1 MISLNTIEKGTDM
14 VTIRNLKKSY
24 KGFPVLRGLSMDIND
39 GDVYGFLGRNGCG
52 KTTTMN
58 IICGV
63 IPKDSG
69 EVEIGGGKPVMIG
82 YLPESP
88 AIPAY
93 MTARE
98 YLEYIAACSN
108 YDGDIKKRTNEV
120 LETVGL
126 RDAADR
132 RTKGF
137 SRGMTQRLG
146 MGAAIFKD
154 PELLIF
160 DEPTSA
166 LDPQGRSEVISIIDR
181 LKGMGSTIV
190 LSTHILSDVER
201 VANRIGIVNGGMI
214 AEEGDMK
221 AILRKYSG
229 DVISLSVRN
238 LTQEQKLELLKVKFA
253 NAEFNNDTGVFRFGG
268 FTGSAENGTE
278 DAARQLIKLAADN
291 GMVLENFTIGTA
303 TLEEVFGK
311 VVG

>member
-1 MISLNTIEKGTDM
+1 M
-14 VTIRNLKKSY
+14 VKIRNLKKSY
-24 KGFPVLRGLSMDIND
+24 KGFPVLRGLSMDING

-63 IPKDSG
+63 IPKDDG
-69 EVEIGGGKPVMIG
+69 EITLGGGNPITIG

-88 AIPAY
+88 AIFDY

-98 YLEYIAACSN
+98 YLEYIAACAD
-108 YDGDIKKRTNEV
+108 YEGDIKKRTEEV
-120 LETVGL
+120 LEIVGL
-126 RDAADR
+126 REAADR

-146 MGAAIFKD
+146 MGAAIFKN

-166 LDPQGRSEVISIIDR
+166 LDPQGRSEVIAIIDR
-181 LKGMGSTIV
+181 LKGLGCTIV
-190 LSTHILSDVER
+190 LSTHILTDVER
-201 VANRIGIVNGGMI
+201 VANRIGIVSGGMI

-221 AILRKYSG
+221 TILRKYSG
-229 DVISLSVRN
+229 DVISMSVRN
-238 LTQEQKLELLKVKFA
+238 LTQEQKLALLKVSFA
-253 NAEFNNDTGVFRFGG
+253 RAEFNSDTGVFRFG
-268 FTGSAENGTE
+268 TDDAE
-278 DAARQLIKLAADN
+278 DAAKQLVKLAAEND
-291 GMVLENFTIGTA
+291 MVIDNFTIGTA
-303 TLEEVFGK
+303 TLEEVFRK

>member
-1 MISLNTIEKGTDM
+1 M
-14 VTIRNLKKSY
+14 VSIRNLKKSY
-24 KGFPVLRGLSMDIND
+24 KTFPVVRGLNMDIYD

-58 IICGV
+58 VIANV
-63 IPKDSG
+63 IPKDEGDIKLGDG
-69 EVEIGGGKPVMIG
+69 ERKIKIG

-88 AIPAY
+88 TIFGY

-98 YLEYIAACSN
+98 YLEYIAACTG
-108 YDGDIKKRTNEV
+108 YDGDITKRTGEV
-120 LETVGL
+120 LEIIGL

-146 MGAAIFKD
+146 MGAAIFRNPD
-154 PELLIF
+154 LLIF

-166 LDPQGRSEVISIIDR
+166 LDPQGRAEVISIINR
-181 LKGMGSTIV
+181 LKAMGCTIV

-201 VANRIGIVNGGMI
+201 VANRIGIMNGGVL
-214 AEEGDMK
+214 AEEG
-221 AILRKYSG
+221 AIGDIMRKYGG
-229 DVISLSVRN
+229 DIVNIKLRN
-238 LTQEQKLELLKVKFA
+238 LTQENKLTLLKVDFA
-253 NAEFNNDTGVFRFGG
+253 RAEFDNDTGLFRFG
-268 FTGSAENGTE
+268 TDNSEETAK
-278 DAARQLIKLAADN
+278 RLMRLLADN
-291 GMVLENFTIGTA
+291 EMVAESFNIGTA

>member
-1 MISLNTIEKGTDM
+1 M

-24 KGFPVLRGLSMDIND
+24 KSYPVLRGLNMDIND

-58 IICGV
+58 IIANV
-63 IPKDSG
+63 IPKDEG
-69 EVEIGGGKPVMIG
+69 DIQLGDGTRRIKIG

-88 AIPAY
+88 TIFGY

-98 YLEYIAACSN
+98 YLEYIAACVS
-108 YDGDIKKRTNEV
+108 YDGDISKRTEEI
-120 LETVGL
+120 LEIVGL

-146 MGAAIFKD
+146 MGAAIYRD
-154 PELLIF
+154 PDLLIF

-166 LDPQGRSEVISIIDR
+166 LDPQGRVEVISIINR
-181 LKGMGSTIV
+181 LKSMGCTIV

-201 VANRIGIVNGGMI
+201 VANRIGIMNGGI
-214 AEEGDMK
+214 LAEEGEIN
-221 AILRKYSG
+221 AIMRKYGG
-229 DVISLSVRN
+229 DIVNIKLRN
-238 LTQEQKLELLKVKFA
+238 LTQENKIALLKVDFA
-253 NAEFNNDTGVFRFGG
+253 RAEFNDETGLFRFG
-268 FTGSAENGTE
+268 TDNAEET
-278 DAARQLIKLAADN
+278 ARRLIKLLA
-291 GMVLENFTIGTA
+291 ENDMIAESFNIGTA

>member
-1 MISLNTIEKGTDM
+1 M
-14 VTIRNLKKSY
+14 VRIRNLKKSY
-24 KGFPVLRGLSMDIND
+24 KGFPVLRGLNMDIND

-63 IPKDSG
+63 IPKDEG
-69 EVEIGGGKPVMIG
+69 EIRLGDGRQITIG

-88 AIPAY
+88 AIFPY

-98 YLEYIAACSN
+98 YIEYIAACTS
-108 YDGDIKKRTNEV
+108 YEGDIKKRTDEV
-120 LETVGL
+120 LDIVGL
-126 RDAADR
+126 RTAADR

-146 MGAAIFKD
+146 MGAAILKD

-166 LDPQGRSEVISIIDR
+166 LDPQGRSEVIAIIDR
-181 LKGMGSTIV
+181 LKGLGSTIV

-201 VANRIGIVNGGMI
+201 VANRIGIVSGGI
-214 AEEGDMK
+214 ITEEGDMK
-221 AILRKYSG
+221 TLLRKYGG
-229 DVISLSVRN
+229 DVISMSVRN
-238 LTQEQKLELLKVKFA
+238 LTQEQKIALLKVSFA
-253 NAEFNNDTGVFRFGG
+253 NAEFDNEKGVFRFGG
-268 FTGSAENGTE
+268 FDNNAE
-278 DAARQLIKLAADN
+278 DVSKQLIKLAAEND
-291 GMVLENFTIGTA
+291 MVIESFTIGTA
-303 TLEEVFGK
+303 TLDEVFRK

>member
-1 MISLNTIEKGTDM
+1 M

-24 KGFPVLRGLSMDIND
+24 KSYPVLRGLNMDIND

-58 IICGV
+58 IIANV
-63 IPKDSG
+63 IPKDEG
-69 EVEIGGGKPVMIG
+69 DIQLGDGARKVKIG

-88 AIPAY
+88 TIFGY

-98 YLEYIAACSN
+98 YLEYIAACVN
-108 YDGDIKKRTNEV
+108 YDGDISKRTDEI
-120 LETVGL
+120 LEIVGL
-126 RDAADR
+126 RDAANR

-146 MGAAIFKD
+146 MGAAIFRD
-154 PELLIF
+154 PDLLIF

-166 LDPQGRSEVISIIDR
+166 LDPQGRLEVISIINR
-181 LKGMGSTIV
+181 LKSMGCTIV

-201 VANRIGIVNGGMI
+201 VANRIGIMNGGILAEEGEINTIMRKYGGDIVNIKLRNPTQENKIALLKVDFARAEFNDETGLFRFGTDNAEETARRLIKLLAENDMI
-214 AEEGDMK
+214 AE
-221 AILRKYSG
+221 S
-229 DVISLSVRN
+229 
-238 LTQEQKLELLKVKFA
+238 
-253 NAEFNNDTGVFRFGG
+253 FN
-268 FTGSAENGTE
+268 
-278 DAARQLIKLAADN
+278 
-291 GMVLENFTIGTA
+291 IGTA

>member
-1 MISLNTIEKGTDM
+1 M
-14 VTIRNLKKSY
+14 VKIRDLKKSY
-24 KGFPVLRGLSMDIND
+24 KGFPVLRGLSMEINK

-69 EVEIGGGKPVMIG
+69 EIQLGDGTRPVTIG

-88 AIPAY
+88 SIFAY

-98 YLEYIAACSN
+98 YLEYIAACAE
-108 YDGDIKKRTNEV
+108 YEGDIKKRTDEV
-120 LETVGL
+120 LEIIGL
-126 RDAADR
+126 REAADR

-166 LDPQGRSEVISIIDR
+166 LDPQGRSEVINIIER
-181 LKGMGSTIV
+181 LKGLGCTIV

-229 DVISLSVRN
+229 DVISLSARN
-238 LTQEQKLELLKVKFA
+238 LTQEQKLALLKVSFA
-253 NAEFNNDTGVFRFGG
+253 RAEFNNETGVFRFG
-268 FTGSAENGTE
+268 TDDAE
-278 DAARQLIKLAADN
+278 DASKKLIKLAA
-291 GMVLENFTIGTA
+291 ENDILIESFTIGTA
-303 TLEEVFGK
+303 TLEEVFRK
-311 VVG
+311 AVG

>member
-1 MISLNTIEKGTDM
+1 M
-14 VTIRNLKKSY
+14 VRIRNLKKSY
-24 KGFPVLRGLSMDIND
+24 KGFPVLRGLNMDINS

-63 IPKDSG
+63 IHKDEG
-69 EVEIGGGKPVMIG
+69 EITLGDGEKTTAVG

-88 AIPAY
+88 TIFPY

-98 YLEYIAACSN
+98 YLEYIGACAN
-108 YDGDIKKRTNEV
+108 YDGDIKKRAEEV

-126 RDAADR
+126 REAADR

-146 MGAAIFKD
+146 MGAAIFKN

-166 LDPQGRSEVISIIDR
+166 LDPQGRAEVISIIER
-181 LKGMGSTIV
+181 LKGLGSTIV
-190 LSTHILSDVER
+190 LSTHILTDVER
-201 VANRIGIVNGGMI
+201 VANRIGIVNGGVI
-214 AEEGDMK
+214 AEEGDMTV
-221 AILRKYSG
+221 ILRKYGG
-229 DVISLSVRN
+229 DVISMSVRN
-238 LTQEQKLELLKVKFA
+238 LTQEQKITLLKVNFA
-253 NAEFNNDTGVFRFGG
+253 RAEFNNETNTFRFGG
-268 FTGSAENGTE
+268 FDELGAGNAE
-278 DAARQLIKLAADN
+278 DASKRLIKLAAEND
-291 GMVLENFTIGTA
+291 VLIENFKIGTA
-303 TLEEVFGK
+303 TLDEVFGK